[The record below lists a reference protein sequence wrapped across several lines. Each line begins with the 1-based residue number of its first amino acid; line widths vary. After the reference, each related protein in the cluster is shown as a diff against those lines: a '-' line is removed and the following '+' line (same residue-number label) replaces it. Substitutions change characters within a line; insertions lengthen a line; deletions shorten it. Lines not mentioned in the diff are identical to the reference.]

1 MTAKPLYQ
9 LVTLALALTVLIT
22 LGTSIFALVMPF
34 LDEQLLT
41 TWQIVFDESSATKV
55 VSEQGW
61 ALASN
66 QGQLS
71 IETNS
76 FGFALSRAVTILL
89 IGGLIIHTLCWLR
102 EFIGTLSAGRPFQQ
116 NTPALLKRVGVTLLA
131 ISAVLYLEVFARF
144 YLFMPN
150 ATDIAEFFFVYIKTS
165 TPEGVFFIYPNVQW
179 GLIVGGLFVLTIAQA
194 FSLGV
199 TIQTENDEFI

>member
-22 LGTSIFALVMPF
+22 LGTSIFALVMPL

-41 TWQIVFDESSATKV
+41 TWQVVFDESSVTTV

-102 EFIGTLSAGRPFQQ
+102 EFIGTLSTGRPFQQ
-116 NTPALLKRVGVTLLA
+116 NTPTLLKRVGVTLLV

-144 YLFMPN
+144 YLFIPN
-150 ATDIAEFFFVYIKTS
+150 ATDIAEFAFIYLKVSTS
-165 TPEGVFFIYPNVQW
+165 EGVFFIYPNVQW
-179 GLIVGGLFVLTIAQA
+179 GLIVGGLFVLAIAQA

>member
-9 LVTLALALTVLIT
+9 LITLALALTVLIT
-22 LGTSIFALVMPF
+22 LGTSVFALVMPL

-41 TWQIVFDESSATKV
+41 TWQVTFDDTS
-55 VSEQGW
+55 VSTIASEHGW
-61 ALASN
+61 LLASD

-71 IETNS
+71 IETSS

-102 EFIGTLSAGRPFQQ
+102 EFIGTLSEGRPFQQ
-116 NTPALLKRVGVTLLA
+116 NTPSLLKRLGVTMLVIA
-131 ISAVLYLEVFARF
+131 AVLYLEVFARF
-144 YLFMPN
+144 YLFIPN
-150 ATDIAEFFFVYIKTS
+150 ATDIAEFFFVYIKAA

-179 GLIVGGLFVLTIAQA
+179 GLIVGGLFVLAIAQA